1 MQRLAFKPDCSR
13 EFSHGRRGGGRYL
26 RNSPGWL
33 NEVPKAKLTKE
44 FAGKLSKCR
53 LPGPIS
59 RVQSP

>member
-1 MQRLAFKPDCSR
+1 MGEEAGAGIS
-13 EFSHGRRGGGRYL
+13 ET
-26 RNSPGWL
+26 PGWL